1 MKLYIRL
8 ENGQPVDH
16 PMLKENFVQAFPHV
30 DTDNLPEEFIEFVR
44 VPHPKDLGIYE
55 IYEGVHYEI
64 IDGVCTD
71 VHTVREMTDEE
82 RLAKQNKAKQYW
94 AENGGYASWIFDERT
109 CTFESPLGSPPP
121 DGKAYRWDEATLS
134 WVEIETE

>member
-16 PMLKENFVQAFPHV
+16 PMLKENFIQAFPHV

-82 RLAKQNKAKQYW
+82 RIAKQNK
-94 AENGGYASWIFDERT
+94 
-109 CTFESPLGSPPP
+109 
-121 DGKAYRWDEATLS
+121 
-134 WVEIETE
+134 

>member
-16 PMLKENFVQAFPHV
+16 PIIKENFIQAFPHIDV
-30 DTDNLPEEFIEFVR
+30 NNLPEEFIEFVR
-44 VPHPKDLGIYE
+44 VSPPGDLGIYD

-71 VHTVREMTDEE
+71 VHTVRAMTTEE
-82 RLAKQNKAKQYW
+82 RIAKQNQVKQDW
-94 AENGGYASWIFDERT
+94 AENGYPSWIFDEGT
-109 CTFESPLGSPPP
+109 CSFESPLGSPPP
-121 DGKAYRWDEATLS
+121 DGKIYTWNEDTVS
-134 WVEIETE
+134 WVEIDGE